1 MENERKNTASA
12 AGNVRGQSG
21 AAGSSLPLRSAEE
34 NSGFP
39 QNTET
44 EGAAVPERIREYPA
58 AVRIVIG
65 KLTEAGYAAYMVGG
79 CVRDAL
85 LSREPHDW
93 DVTTSA
99 TPDEMLR
106 VFEAFRTVP
115 TGIRHGTVSVLIDG
129 MPVEVTTFRSDGT
142 YSDGRHPDHVTFGA
156 SLAEDLARRDFTV
169 NAMAYNEKDG
179 FVDLFG
185 GREDLAARRIRAVGD
200 PVTRFSED
208 ALRLL
213 RAVRFSAQLGF
224 SIEEKTL
231 AAIRECRAGLA
242 RVSAER
248 IRDELMKTLV
258 SPHAGE
264 GVALLASTGLLRYVL
279 PGMEDLPDG
288 VSLHALDALPVEPEL
303 RLAYLLRPLDGNR
316 AEEILRFLKPSGA
329 FAGAVR
335 LLRTASLPERID
347 RPSARRFYVKY
358 GDLSEFAL
366 VMIGMTATD
375 GWTTEAAD
383 TLFGYINDAVAE
395 GDCLSAS
402 DLALSGSDLIAAGFT
417 PSPALGRILSDL
429 FSSVLDNPALNDKET
444 LLALARKYRG
454 WDSSGA

>member
-1 MENERKNTASA
+1 
-12 AGNVRGQSG
+12 
-21 AAGSSLPLRSAEE
+21 
-34 NSGFP
+34 
-39 QNTET
+39 
-44 EGAAVPERIREYPA
+44 
-58 AVRIVIG
+58 
-65 KLTEAGYAAYMVGG
+65 
-79 CVRDAL
+79 
-85 LSREPHDW
+85 
-93 DVTTSA
+93 
-99 TPDEMLR
+99 
-106 VFEAFRTVP
+106 
-115 TGIRHGTVSVLIDG
+115 
-129 MPVEVTTFRSDGT
+129 
-142 YSDGRHPDHVTFGA
+142 
-156 SLAEDLARRDFTV
+156 
-169 NAMAYNEKDG
+169 
-179 FVDLFG
+179 
-185 GREDLAARRIRAVGD
+185 
-200 PVTRFSED
+200 
-208 ALRLL
+208 
-213 RAVRFSAQLGF
+213 
-224 SIEEKTL
+224 
-231 AAIRECRAGLA
+231 
-242 RVSAER
+242 
-248 IRDELMKTLV
+248 MKTLV

-264 GVALLASTGLLRYVL
+264 GVALLASTGLLPYVL

-335 LLRTASLPERID
+335 LLRTASLPERTD